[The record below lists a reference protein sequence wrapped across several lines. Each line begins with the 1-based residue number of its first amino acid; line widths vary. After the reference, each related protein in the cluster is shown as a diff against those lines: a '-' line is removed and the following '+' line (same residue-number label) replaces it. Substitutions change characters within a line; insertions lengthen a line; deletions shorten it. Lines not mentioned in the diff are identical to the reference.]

1 MADFDEDFD
10 GNHDATAKCRLD
22 LTVPRQISNRNLQI
36 GLGLGTLRGEYRLV
50 TSIHDL
56 QPQVSI
62 KSA

>member
-10 GNHDATAKCRLD
+10 GNHDATAKSRLD
-22 LTVPRQISNRNLQI
+22 LTAPPNIEQEPPD
-36 GLGLGTLRGEYRLV
+36 RGEYRLV